1 MDKNYRDK
9 SVKIKNGVGFGLV
22 TDDLSG
28 KEFIIED
35 YAYKMFGNQQN
46 ALTVEYEKRT
56 GKKANDRNILCGK
69 VGELRHLFH
78 VDEFVDELE
87 V

>member
-1 MDKNYRDK
+1 MSKNLRGK
-9 SVKIKNGVGFGLV
+9 TVRIKNGVGFGLV
-22 TDDLSG
+22 ADDLSL
-28 KEFIIED
+28 KEFVIED
-35 YAYKMFGNQQN
+35 YAHKMFGNQQN

-56 GKKANDRNILCGK
+56 GHKANDKNILCGK

-78 VDEFVDELE
+78 LSELE

>member
-1 MDKNYRDK
+1 MNENYRG
-9 SVKIKNGVGFGLV
+9 KIARTKNGVGFGLV
-22 TDDLSG
+22 ADDLSG
-28 KEFIIED
+28 KEFIVED

-56 GKKANDRNILCGK
+56 GKKADDRNILCGK

-78 VDEFVDELE
+78 VDELE